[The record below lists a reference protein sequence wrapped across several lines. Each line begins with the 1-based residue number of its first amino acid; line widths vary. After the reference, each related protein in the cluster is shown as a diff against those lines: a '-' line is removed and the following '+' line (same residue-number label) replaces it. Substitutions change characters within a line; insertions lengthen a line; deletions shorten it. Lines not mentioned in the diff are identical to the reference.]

1 MQVMHYHDLDVFLHM
16 EGVPGM
22 SALTS
27 QLTCNLSLGFHL
39 SDLSTHATCPWEFIC
54 LISAH
59 MQPVPGISSV

>member
-22 SALTS
+22 SSLTS

-39 SDLSTHATCPWEFIC
+39 SDLSTHAECQQ
-54 LISAH
+54 
-59 MQPVPGISSV
+59 MPV